1 MLAMTSV
8 QCIPMDINHIDS
20 VYAISCSS
28 FHVPWSQASIMSELV
43 NPAAKYVVAVCDG
56 KVIGF
61 GGMWIILDEAHI
73 TNIAVAAEHRKTG
86 VGSLILEALIATAE
100 KADALAMTLEV
111 RASNSAA
118 QKLYE
123 KHYFAKAGL
132 RKGYYQDNNED
143 CIIMWRR

>member
-8 QCIPMDINHIDS
+8 QCIPMDINHLDS
-20 VYAISCSS
+20 VYSISCSS
-28 FHVPWSQASIMSELV
+28 FHTPWSESSIIAELI
-43 NPAAKYVVAVCDG
+43 NPAAKYVVAVSEG

-73 TNIAVAAEHRKTG
+73 TNIAVASEYRKLG
-86 VGSLILEALIATAE
+86 VGSLVLEALINTAE
-100 KADALAMTLEV
+100 KAGAVAMTLEV
-111 RASNSAA
+111 RASNEAA
-118 QKLYE
+118 KKLY
-123 KHYFAKAGL
+123 AKYNFTKEGL